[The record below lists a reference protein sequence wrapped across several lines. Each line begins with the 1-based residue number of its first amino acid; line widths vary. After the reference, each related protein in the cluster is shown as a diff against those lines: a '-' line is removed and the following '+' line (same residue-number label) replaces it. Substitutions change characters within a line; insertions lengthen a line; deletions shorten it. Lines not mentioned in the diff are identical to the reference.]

1 MQRRRS
7 PYAWKAW
14 RDTII
19 AVVVVI
25 AIGSLASAHPSLRAP
40 RGPHESVL
48 VVPTGATGASDPEG
62 ASSPAGPGG
71 LAEPSGPSGTTTHDI
86 ESGEK
91 VEGPSDGPD
100 FTACEDLTGID
111 NAICRLEALLVVHPD
126 DRDLQNAL
134 MHLLENKAEHQA
146 NTHGHE
152 GGHVPPGGGSSSSS
166 SNDHGQSG
174 ESHGNAGANGNG
186 NGNAG
191 GNGKPN
197 AGGNGKGH

>member
-48 VVPTGATGASDPEG
+48 VVPTGATGVSG
-62 ASSPAGPGG
+62 PAG
-71 LAEPSGPSGTTTHDI
+71 ESGPKRTTAPQI
-86 ESGEK
+86 GPAEQGEP
-91 VEGPSDGPD
+91 PSNGVD
-100 FTACEDLTGID
+100 FTACQGLTGLE
-111 NAICRLEALLVVHPD
+111 NAICRHEALLAVHPD
-126 DRDLQNAL
+126 NHGLQNSLA
-134 MHLLENKAEHQA
+134 HLQEIKAEHEA
-146 NTHGHE
+146 NSSEKDGGPSTANGHG
-152 GGHVPPGGGSSSSS
+152 
-166 SNDHGQSG
+166 HGQSG
-174 ESHGNAGANGNG
+174 GSHGTAGG

-191 GNGKPN
+191 GHGHGD
-197 AGGNGKGH
+197 AGGNGHGHGNVGGNGHGH

>member
-1 MQRRRS
+1 MQRRHS
-7 PYAWKAW
+7 PYVWKAW

-25 AIGSLASAHPSLRAP
+25 AIGSLASASPSLRAP
-40 RGPHESVL
+40 RGPHETVRI
-48 VVPTGATGASDPEG
+48 VPTGATGVSD
-62 ASSPAGPGG
+62 PAGPGG

-91 VEGPSDGPD
+91 GEGPSDGPD
-100 FTACEDLTGID
+100 FTACEGLTGLD

-126 DRDLQNAL
+126 DRGLQNAL
-134 MHLLENKAEHQA
+134 THLLENKAEHQA
-146 NTHGHE
+146 NTHGHD

-166 SNDHGQSG
+166 SHDHGQSG
-174 ESHGNAGANGNG
+174 ESHGNAGANGNANG

-191 GNGKPN
+191 GNGK
-197 AGGNGKGH
+197 GH